1 MIRFAIITVTFNA
14 ADCLEK
20 TVQSVL
26 SQTYDNIDYLII
38 DGGSKDGTQAIIE
51 KYADCLA
58 YWVSEPDRGI
68 YDGMNKG
75 IAYVQKLKEQDGID
89 RYVLMLNADDS
100 FFESDTL
107 QKMAAFLDSQKEKP
121 EVVCGSWMIHPEHGA
136 YLQHPG
142 DLKQLSRHYV
152 ICHQATFVL
161 GSVLAKHPFD
171 LKYRLA
177 GDFHQLSGLYLAGCR
192 FLLCPEIVVCDMILN
207 EGATERNWRRSVHEG
222 FDVVREH
229 GAYHF
234 GEETWLVVRKRA
246 VRLIKQCLPRRVS
259 DAFFGW
265 LARHYKAM

>member
-1 MIRFAIITVTFNA
+1 MIRFAIITVTYNA

-20 TVQSVL
+20 TIESVL
-26 SQTYDNIDYLII
+26 SQRYGGVDYLII
-38 DGGSKDGTQAIIE
+38 DGGSTDGTCDIIDR
-51 KYADCLA
+51 YRSRLA
-58 YWVSEPDRGI
+58 YTVSEKDRGI

-75 IAYVQKLKEQDGID
+75 ITAIAEMHHRDSID
-89 RYVLMLNADDS
+89 RYVLMLNADDTLY
-100 FFESDTL
+100 EPDTL
-107 QKMAAFLDSQKEKP
+107 QKVAAFIEAQTGQP

-142 DLKQLSRHYV
+142 DLTQLPRRYV

-161 GSVLAKHPFD
+161 GSLLARHPFD

-192 FLLCPEIVVCDMILN
+192 FALCPDITVCDMILN

-229 GAYHF
+229 GLYRT
-234 GEETWLVVRKRA
+234 GEETWLVVRKRT